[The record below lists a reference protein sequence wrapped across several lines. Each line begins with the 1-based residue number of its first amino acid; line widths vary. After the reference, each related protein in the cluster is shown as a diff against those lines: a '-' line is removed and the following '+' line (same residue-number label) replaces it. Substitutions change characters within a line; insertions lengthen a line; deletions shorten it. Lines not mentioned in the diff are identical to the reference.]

1 MVVLLPSWGKNK
13 CRALTTKRTP
23 ENSPHRVQWRGSLM
37 FSLICAWANCW
48 VNNRDAGDL
57 RRRRDDYGVTIHYA
71 FIWSSYHIILSV
83 MAYQPIMLLLTM
95 HIAHIYSL
103 KSYQSHH
110 HSIQLSFHKSIA
122 SWHFCAH
129 THHVMPCEALLCRT
143 TWISISLLDCIKL
156 CDVIWR
162 GKIVNIISNHIIHHT
177 QLFQEVHLILT
188 WFHISFVYRTW

>member
-1 MVVLLPSWGKNK
+1 MKQDYQADTGEFPSQ
-13 CRALTTKRTP
+13 
-23 ENSPHRVQWRGSLM
+23 SPVTRIFDV
-37 FSLICAWANCW
+37 FF
-48 VNNRDAGDL
+48 DL
-57 RRRRDDYGVTIHYA
+57 RLSKLLSKQSWCRWFDTPSRWLWHQCNDPSHYA
-71 FIWSSYHIILSV
+71 IIWSSYHIILSV

-129 THHVMPCEALLCRT
+129 THHFMPCGAMLCRT

-156 CDVIWR
+156 CDVISR

-177 QLFQEVHLILT
+177 QLFQEVNLILT